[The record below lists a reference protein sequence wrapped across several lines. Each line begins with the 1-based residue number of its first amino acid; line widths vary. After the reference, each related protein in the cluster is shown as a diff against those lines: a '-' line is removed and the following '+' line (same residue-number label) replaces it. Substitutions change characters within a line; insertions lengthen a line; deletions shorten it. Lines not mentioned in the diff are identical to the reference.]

1 MKDFNVS
8 QILEHDNNMGA
19 FSLAYFSEI
28 INKKSATFTAT
39 LFTLLFRRLV
49 ISLIGCSP
57 AEPIYVSNQSS
68 NIKKQSDTVCFTL
81 PNNPSFRHCEGFS
94 PEAISPPTIFNLFH
108 NSNIEHADDTD
119 SIRLIVLI

>member
-81 PNNPSFRHCEGFS
+81 PTSGELTLKPALTR
-94 PEAISPPTIFNLFH
+94 IPPYFQ
-108 NSNIEHADDTD
+108 EM
-119 SIRLIVLI
+119 

>member
-1 MKDFNVS
+1 MKDFNVN
-8 QILEHDNNMGA
+8 QIVYHDNMGA

-39 LFTLLFRRLV
+39 LFTLLFRRSV
-49 ISLIGCSP
+49 ISLVGCSP

-81 PNNPSFRHCEGFS
+81 P
-94 PEAISPPTIFNLFH
+94 LWKK
-108 NSNIEHADDTD
+108 IE
-119 SIRLIVLI
+119 RK

>member
-81 PNNPSFRHCEGFS
+81 PV
-94 PEAISPPTIFNLFH
+94 
-108 NSNIEHADDTD
+108 NS
-119 SIRLIVLI
+119 SIVLAPPFSFLQS

>member
-81 PNNPSFRHCEGFS
+81 PNLFLNRIHKVQL
-94 PEAISPPTIFNLFH
+94 AILIWF
-108 NSNIEHADDTD
+108 
-119 SIRLIVLI
+119 IVLTII